1 MAIKLHLYEDVLC
14 SYPRSAVCLYCQ
26 NTKIYKMRK
35 NFLIREKQR
44 KFSNQIRQIDNSYRK
59 KREKTDT
66 FDKKNSKNIEDR
78 KQQIWVEC

>member
-1 MAIKLHLYEDVLC
+1 
-14 SYPRSAVCLYCQ
+14 
-26 NTKIYKMRK
+26 MRK